1 VSVVDSVAYKSI
13 CQGMIRAAAPLALA
27 TSTKGVNGMSI
38 SVRSNDQRSTEE
50 LMIELGDAGIAKLLM
65 RRFQLLERVEE
76 FLRRPC
82 NGIMFALRLEL
93 DEQRNVIEEDER
105 VRKLCPFLSCA

>member
-1 VSVVDSVAYKSI
+1 
-13 CQGMIRAAAPLALA
+13 MIRAAAPIAIA

-65 RRFQLLERVEE
+65 RRFQLLEPVEE

-82 NGIMFALRLEL
+82 NGIMFAALALSWTSSATGSKRTSASANSVPFFLARGLR
-93 DEQRNVIEEDER
+93 
-105 VRKLCPFLSCA
+105 